1 MFTLLGG
8 AMTPMADIPLQ
19 KKIPVIGSFPNIG
32 CLVLGDRL
40 SRVLFL
46 SGVVTPEVAGLFRRR
61 RA

>member
-1 MFTLLGG
+1 
-8 AMTPMADIPLQ
+8 MADIPLQ
-19 KKIPVIGSFPNIG
+19 KKIPVVGSFPNIG

-46 SGVVTPEVAGLFRRR
+46 SGVVTSEVAGLFRRR